1 MHALKLEY
9 QNGQNG
15 QHVWLQTSA
24 PTATQADLAQGQ
36 DDALNS
42 LGGITIS
49 QRTGMAGYAYQAGGQ
64 GVTFCDE
71 TESGIMHIFQNVVL
85 AQNPDRALKQ
95 LPCGFRQPAGIV
107 YDKLGPVSGRGL
119 NFFVQPTAQGFL
131 VQSITLDDTTPVDL
145 NNPLSW
151 GRFTQ
156 ALDAFAVVPTGYV
169 VGVDRQNHNMEI
181 LELPAMPVN
190 ANDDPAD
197 VPYAVM
203 KMGSGKR
210 PGLLDTPVAVTVIDA
225 AILILEQGNRRIQAV
240 DVSGN
245 PVLRFQNGTTSLVEL
260 ERGLRVV
267 YLDLGVEG
275 KGYMYVL
282 SFVNDGMD
290 AADYRLDI
298 YDPQGN
304 FLTRTTGVAAARMA
318 VDTFRNVYTLNY
330 ETIAN
335 APSVEPSLSQWEPST
350 PAGCPTPP
358 AG

>member
-1 MHALKLEY
+1 MAGQINLTIKEKVIPLTQDTQYMHALKLEY

-71 TESGIMHIFQNVVL
+71 TESGIMHIFQNVFL

-95 LPCGFRQPAGIV
+95 LPCGFRKPAGIV

-119 NFFVQPTAQGFL
+119 NFSVQPTAQGFL

-245 PVLRFQNGTTSLVEL
+245 PVLRFQNGTTSLW
-260 ERGLRVV
+260 
-267 YLDLGVEG
+267 
-275 KGYMYVL
+275 
-282 SFVNDGMD
+282 S
-290 AADYRLDI
+290 
-298 YDPQGN
+298 
-304 FLTRTTGVAAARMA
+304 
-318 VDTFRNVYTLNY
+318 
-330 ETIAN
+330 
-335 APSVEPSLSQWEPST
+335 
-350 PAGCPTPP
+350 
-358 AG
+358 